1 MKTLTKLALVS
12 AMAISSSA
20 FALESLD
27 DSTLSQTTGQDGITI
42 KLDAQADGTI
52 FGADNIVVHDNDGVG
67 TAGYGIAT
75 PSAGAIVLGKKSD
88 GTGTGFSIK
97 GATGDAVVIKVD
109 ADANGTSPVLNV
121 NIGLP
126 TALTVNT
133 GDIYVAKSN
142 GVGATGAQFA
152 NEAKIL
158 NNITVSLGG
167 AQMNVQLGNA
177 PQGAMIALGGSVAG
191 GVNIANLELQD
202 NSTGAGGV
210 IHLGNINIKDKGAA
224 NLSLGTNI
232 KATTDGLSI
241 VRTAGD
247 VDVRLT
253 AVQLGTANAAH
264 QVGDIAILGMKVPNM
279 TISGH

>member
-1 MKTLTKLALVS
+1 MMKNLTKLALVS

-20 FALESLD
+20 FALETLD
-27 DSTLSQTTGQDGITI
+27 DSALSQTTGQDGITI
-42 KLDAQADGTI
+42 KLDAQSDGTI
-52 FGADNIVVHDNDGVG
+52 FSADNIIVHDNDGVG
-67 TAGYGIAT
+67 SGNYGVT
-75 PSAGAIVLGKKSD
+75 TSSAGAIVLGKGAAGANS
-88 GTGTGFSIK
+88 FSIK
-97 GATGDAVVIKVD
+97 GNSGDAVVIKVD
-109 ADANGTSPVLNV
+109 ADGNGTSPVLNV

-126 TALTVNT
+126 TALVVNT

-142 GVGATGAQFA
+142 GINATGAQFS

-167 AQMNVQLGNA
+167 ATMNVQLGNA

-210 IHLGNINIKDKGAA
+210 IHFNNINIKDKGAA

-253 AVQLGTANAAH
+253 GVQLGTANAAH
-264 QVGDIAILGMKVPNM
+264 QIGDVALLGMKVPNM

>member
-1 MKTLTKLALVS
+1 MKTLTKLALIS
-12 AMAISSSA
+12 AMAMSSSA

-27 DSTLSQTTGQDGITI
+27 DSALSQTTGQDGITI

-67 TAGYGIAT
+67 AAAYGIAT
-75 PSAGAIVLGKKSD
+75 PAAGAIVLGKN
-88 GTGTGFSIK
+88 GATGTGFSIK
-97 GATGDAVVIKVD
+97 GVAGDAVVIKVD

-126 TALTVNT
+126 NALEINT

-142 GVGATGAQFA
+142 GINATGAQFA
-152 NEAKIL
+152 NAAKIL

-191 GVNIANLELQD
+191 GINIANLELQD

-232 KATTDGLSI
+232 KATADGLSI
-241 VRTAGD
+241 IRTAGD

-253 AVQLGTANAAH
+253 AVQLGTADMAH
-264 QVGDIAILGMKVPNM
+264 QIGDVAILGMKVPNM